1 MNTELITQLNTI
13 LAAASKEAGIPTGD
27 MAPDLPS
34 RVKSVREFVGD
45 LLKEGET
52 IDSSADAVAG
62 NMDRIDTE
70 VRDLSTEI
78 REISGACLSDANN
91 YIDEAERTCDN
102 IDVDYREAQYLR
114 DNITALVDGLNV
126 LYGRL
131 DDLVASLPPV
141 SDEETP
147 NAANPQTEEVQ
158 A

>member
-27 MAPDLPS
+27 MASDLPS
-34 RVKSVREFVGD
+34 RVKSVRAYLGD
-45 LLKEGET
+45 LLCDAES
-52 IDSSADAVAG
+52 IDSDAETVAD
-62 NMDRIDTE
+62 NMDRVDTE
-70 VRDLSTEI
+70 VKDLACEI
-78 REISGACLSDANN
+78 REIHDASLGDACH
-91 YIDEAERTCDN
+91 YIGQAENTCES
-102 IDVDYREAQYLR
+102 IDVDYQEARCLR
-114 DNITALVDGLNV
+114 DNIQSLCEGLNV

-131 DDLVASLPPV
+131 DDIVASLPPV

>member
-1 MNTELITQLNTI
+1 MNIELITQLNTI

-34 RVKSVREFVGD
+34 RVKSVRDYLGD
-45 LLKEGET
+45 LLKQGES
-52 IDSSADAVAG
+52 IDTDAESVAES
-62 NMDRIDTE
+62 MDRVDTE
-70 VRDLSTEI
+70 VKDLSSEI
-78 REISGACLSDANN
+78 HEIGGATISEAGY
-91 YIDEAERTCDN
+91 YIDQAESTCDN
-102 IDVDYREAQYLR
+102 IDVEYREAYRLR
-114 DNITALVDGLNV
+114 EDISSLVDGLNV

-147 NAANPQTEEVQ
+147 NAANPQTEEVK